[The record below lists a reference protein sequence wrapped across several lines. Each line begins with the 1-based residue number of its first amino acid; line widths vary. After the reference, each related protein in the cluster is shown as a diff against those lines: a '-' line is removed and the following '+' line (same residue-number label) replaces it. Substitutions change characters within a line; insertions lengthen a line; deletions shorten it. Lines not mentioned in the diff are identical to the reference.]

1 MKFCVEE
8 AEELNGR
15 YKKIL
20 FHLEN
25 FSDNWTWS
33 EIHNRWIFWTM
44 LIFVRI
50 ETHAV
55 IFSGISV
62 RIVDLA
68 SEAFW
73 SHFVR
78 IGTRHFDQ
86 NLAKSVRIGTRD
98 PLGMSWVLV
107 SLPPIHGNAA
117 GNEPTGSY
125 RNCTAILMRCGFKVR
140 RLHNNFLSVTVF

>member
-1 MKFCVEE
+1 
-8 AEELNGR
+8 
-15 YKKIL
+15 
-20 FHLEN
+20 
-25 FSDNWTWS
+25 
-33 EIHNRWIFWTM
+33 M

-78 IGTRHFDQ
+78 IGTRHFGQ
-86 NLAKSVRIGTRD
+86 NLAKSVRIGTSHRS
-98 PLGMSWVLV
+98 P
-107 SLPPIHGNAA
+107 
-117 GNEPTGSY
+117 
-125 RNCTAILMRCGFKVR
+125 
-140 RLHNNFLSVTVF
+140 RLRICRYVEKTE

>member
-1 MKFCVEE
+1 
-8 AEELNGR
+8 
-15 YKKIL
+15 
-20 FHLEN
+20 
-25 FSDNWTWS
+25 
-33 EIHNRWIFWTM
+33 M

-78 IGTRHFDQ
+78 IGTRHFGQ

-98 PLGMSWVLV
+98 PLGMSWVLLGHSSSV
-107 SLPPIHGNAA
+107 GNAA
-117 GNEPTGSY
+117 IQVGSPI
-125 RNCTAILMRCGFKVR
+125 ILII
-140 RLHNNFLSVTVF
+140 LSSSSLLTL

>member
-1 MKFCVEE
+1 
-8 AEELNGR
+8 
-15 YKKIL
+15 
-20 FHLEN
+20 
-25 FSDNWTWS
+25 
-33 EIHNRWIFWTM
+33 M

-78 IGTRHFDQ
+78 IGTRHFGQ

-98 PLGMSWVLV
+98 PLGMGLVPTYGTMSAIVL
-107 SLPPIHGNAA
+107 
-117 GNEPTGSY
+117 
-125 RNCTAILMRCGFKVR
+125 C
-140 RLHNNFLSVTVF
+140 RLRLKA

>member
-1 MKFCVEE
+1 
-8 AEELNGR
+8 
-15 YKKIL
+15 
-20 FHLEN
+20 
-25 FSDNWTWS
+25 
-33 EIHNRWIFWTM
+33 M

-78 IGTRHFDQ
+78 IGTRHFGQ

-98 PLGMSWVLV
+98 PLGMSWVL
-107 SLPPIHGNAA
+107 SL
-117 GNEPTGSY
+117 S
-125 RNCTAILMRCGFKVR
+125 
-140 RLHNNFLSVTVF
+140 TVKGGPALLELPGVGKFF

>member
-1 MKFCVEE
+1 
-8 AEELNGR
+8 
-15 YKKIL
+15 
-20 FHLEN
+20 
-25 FSDNWTWS
+25 
-33 EIHNRWIFWTM
+33 M

-86 NLAKSVRIGTRD
+86 NLAKSVRIGTRI
-98 PLGMSWVLV
+98 PWEC
-107 SLPPIHGNAA
+107 H
-117 GNEPTGSY
+117 GSY
-125 RNCTAILMRCGFKVR
+125 SNALKGPNLVLLNTGLTPFDRWTVAIDGVWFRNRFGDIKI
-140 RLHNNFLSVTVF
+140 NK